1 MQQAPRKKRR
11 RRLSAVGALVMFLMF
26 LVTMLGIY
34 GIVHLLVSPVA
45 GKENQVETVDVEVTE
60 PPTIETTEEPTT
72 EPPTEPPPPVIY
84 PEQDADTIKLDENIN
99 SQYAVLIDYDN
110 NKMLAQKDAEARIY
124 PASMTKL
131 MTLIV
136 AIEHTENFDDT
147 FTMTQEILN
156 DLYAQSASMVG
167 FSAGEECTVMDMLYG
182 AALPSGADATV
193 GLAMYTAGSE
203 EAFVKLMNEKVEE
216 LGLHNTHFMNTSGLH
231 DENHYSTPTDI
242 ALILEYCLQNELCKK
257 VISTYTYTT
266 AATEQ
271 NPEGIPLYDTMFNKM
286 TGTEVEG
293 ITILGG
299 KTGYTDEAGQC
310 LASYAQTPDG
320 HCYIAVTSRGTDKYQ
335 PVYDAF
341 KLYGTVTGTYPMGE
355 ESQEDSDVTETIADM
370 QEVPAA

>member
-1 MQQAPRKKRR
+1 
-11 RRLSAVGALVMFLMF
+11 MFLMF
-26 LVTMLGIY
+26 LITMLGVY

-45 GKENQVETVDVEVTE
+45 GKDKQVTTVDLEVTE
-60 PPTIETTEEPTT
+60 PPAIETTEEPPT
-72 EPPTEPPPPVIY
+72 EPPTEPPPLVIY
-84 PEQDADTIKLDENIN
+84 PEQDITTIQLDENIG
-99 SQYAVLIDYDN
+99 SQYALLLDCDN
-110 NKMLAQKDAEARIY
+110 NKILAQKDADQKIY

-136 AIEHTENFDDT
+136 AIEHTEDFNDKFK
-147 FTMTQEILN
+147 MTQEIIN
-156 DLYAQSASMVG
+156 DLYAQSASMAG
-167 FSAGEECTVMDMLYG
+167 FSAEEECTVMDMLYG

-193 GLAMYTAGSE
+193 GLAMYVAGSE
-203 EAFVKLMNEKVEE
+203 EEFVKLMNEKVAE
-216 LGLHNTHFMNTSGLH
+216 LGLENTHFMNSSGLH
-231 DENHYSTPTDI
+231 DEQHYSTPTEI

-257 VISTYTYTT
+257 IISTYTYTT
-266 AATEQ
+266 SSTEQ
-271 NPEGIPLYDTMFNKM
+271 HPDGFTIYDSMFNKM

-320 HCYIAVTSRGTDKYQ
+320 HCYIAVTSKGIGKYQ

-341 KLYGTVTGTYPMGE
+341 KLYGTITGTYPMG
-355 ESQEDSDVTETIADM
+355 DDTEITGNI